1 MTDSTHYQASLAGE
15 KVPLHDGHAKPG
27 YYRLRRHRD
36 APWTPVCI
44 FPDPETGQ
52 LVARVG
58 PAMGDVAETWLYCAK
73 NPVARTDAL
82 HAFENGGRW
91 PGDAPAPIGDNSP
104 PSDDPLETIT
114 RELEAESVRV
124 EAWIAESHEGV
135 TAANLAANWLA
146 SLRGLEKKTVAAFD
160 TEKAPILAE
169 QKRIDT
175 RWRPAKDLAA
185 ALKRRM
191 DECYQAIGRKEK
203 ARLQAIAEAK
213 AREEADKRRLEYEAE
228 QAKLR
233 ELATEHGIPADEVPA
248 PVEVPV
254 EIAPV
259 RVAFG
264 GATGSRIGIRAV
276 PPKALVEDWEK
287 VAVYYARNAK
297 VKELLQK
304 LADHAVRDGHE
315 VPGVR
320 VIPGE

>member
-1 MTDSTHYQASLAGE
+1 MTDASHYQASLAGE
-15 KVPLHDGHAKPG
+15 KVPLHADVPRVG
-27 YYRLRRHRD
+27 YYWLRRHKNAVRL
-36 APWTPVCI
+36 PVCI
-44 FPDPETGQ
+44 WVDPSSDQ

-58 PAMGDVAETWLYCAK
+58 ADMDDPATIWTYCAK
-73 NPVARTDAL
+73 NPVAKADAL
-82 HAFENGGRW
+82 FAFENGRW
-91 PGDAPAPIGDNSP
+91 RDEAPAPAGDNQP

-114 RELEAESVRV
+114 RELEAESGRV
-124 EAWIAESHEGV
+124 EAWIAENHEGAS
-135 TAANLAANWLA
+135 AANMAANWLT
-146 SLRGLEKKTVAAFD
+146 SLRVLEKKTVAAFD

-213 AREEADKRRLEYEAE
+213 AREEADKRRYEYEAE

-254 EIAPV
+254 EVAPV

-304 LADHAVRDGHE
+304 LADHAVKDGHE

>member
-1 MTDSTHYQASLAGE
+1 MTDAAHYQDNLAGK
-15 KVPLHDGHAKPG
+15 KVPLHADMPQTGF
-27 YYRLRRHRD
+27 YWLRRHKDGPRL
-36 APWTPVCI
+36 PVCI
-44 FPDPETGQ
+44 WVDQSSGE

-58 PAMGDVAETWLYCAK
+58 PQMDDPASIWTYCAG
-73 NPVARTDAL
+73 NPVAKADAL
-82 HAFENGGRW
+82 FAFDNGRW
-91 PGDAPAPIGDNSP
+91 RDEAPSPAGDNHP

-124 EAWIAESHEGV
+124 DAWIAEKHEGA
-135 TAANLAANWLA
+135 TAANMAANWLVA
-146 SLRGLEKKTVAAFD
+146 LRATEKKTIAAFD

-185 ALKRRM
+185 AIKRKM
-191 DECYQAIGRKEK
+191 DEAYQAIGRKEQ
-203 ARLQAIAEAK
+203 ARLREAAEAK
-213 AREEADKRRLEYEAE
+213 AREEAERRRQEFEAE

-233 ELATEHGIPADEVPA
+233 ELATEHGIPPDEAPA

-259 RVAFG
+259 KVAFG

-287 VAVYYARNAK
+287 VAVYFSGNGKIR
-297 VKELLQK
+297 ELLEK
-304 LADHAVRDGHE
+304 LCNHAVRDGHN

-320 VIPGE
+320 VMRGEQ